1 MAVDEVVFV
10 VGDGAGAGGLAV
22 VGEGGGG
29 GGAGGGV
36 TCGGGGG
43 GGGRRRE
50 EEGADHGDARGEVEW
65 EELPFV
71 EELIGGAQNSGGFAG

>member
-1 MAVDEVVFV
+1 MVFV
-10 VGDGAGAGGLAV
+10 IGDGAGAGGLAV
-22 VGEGGGG
+22 GGGGGGGG

-36 TCGGGGG
+36 TCGGGGGG

-71 EELIGGAQNSGGFAG
+71 EQLIGRAQNSGGFAG